1 MMTQPLQSQLLVE
14 CAERFRTAIT
24 RAEALCARLTPD
36 QANFKPDPKR
46 WSVAECLEH
55 LSTSMTAYLP
65 HLQRAVERA
74 RAAGRTGSEPWGK
87 GTFFGRFILN
97 NMVKGPTH
105 MKVKAP
111 PPFRPEVRST
121 WDLAEVL
128 QRFKQRTGT
137 MLELLEQ
144 ADGLDL
150 GRIKQSTPMP
160 MVKVTLAQSFEI
172 HSRHNHR
179 HLDQAQ
185 RVVEH
190 ADFPKS
196 R

>member
-1 MMTQPLQSQLLVE
+1 MNQQIQSQLLAE
-14 CAERFRTAIT
+14 CAERFRAAVT
-24 RAEALCARLTPD
+24 RAETLCAGMSQA

-55 LSTSMTAYLP
+55 LSTSMNSYLP

-74 RAAGRTGSEPWGK
+74 RAANRTGSEPWGK

-111 PPFRPEVRST
+111 PPFRPEVRSD

-128 QRFKQRTGT
+128 QRFKERTGT
-137 MLELLEQ
+137 MLSLLEQ

-185 RVVEH
+185 RVTEH
-190 ADFPKS
+190 ASFPA
-196 R
+196 

>member
-1 MMTQPLQSQLLVE
+1 MMTQPIQSQLLAE
-14 CAERFRTAIT
+14 CAERFRAAIT
-24 RAEALCARLTPD
+24 RAETLCAGLSQA
-36 QANFKPDPKR
+36 QANFKPEPKR

-55 LSTSMTAYLP
+55 LSTSMTSYLP

-74 RAAGRTGSEPWGK
+74 RAANRTGSEPWGK

-111 PPFRPEVRST
+111 PPFRPEVRSE

-128 QRFKQRTGT
+128 QRFKERTGE
-137 MLELLEQ
+137 MLALLEQ

-150 GRIKQSTPMP
+150 GRIKQGTPMP

-185 RVVEH
+185 RVTEH
-190 ADFPKS
+190 DSFPA
-196 R
+196 

>member
-1 MMTQPLQSQLLVE
+1 MTQPIQSQLLAE
-14 CAERFRTAIT
+14 CAERFRAAIT
-24 RAEALCARLTPD
+24 RADALCAGLTQA
-36 QANFKPDPKR
+36 QANFKPEPKR

-55 LSTSMTAYLP
+55 LSTSMNSYLP
-65 HLQRAVERA
+65 HLQRAVERG
-74 RAAGRTGSEPWGK
+74 RAANRTGSEPWGK

-111 PPFRPEVRST
+111 PPFRPEVRSS

-128 QRFKQRTGT
+128 QRFKAHTET
-137 MLELLEQ
+137 MLSLLEQ

-150 GRIKQSTPMP
+150 GGIKQSTPMP
-160 MVKVTLAQSFEI
+160 LVKVTLAQSFEI

-185 RVVEH
+185 RVAEH
-190 ADFPKS
+190 ASFPA
-196 R
+196 

>member
-1 MMTQPLQSQLLVE
+1 MNQQIQSQLLAE
-14 CAERFRTAIT
+14 CAERFRAAVT
-24 RAEALCARLTPD
+24 RAETLCAGLTQA
-36 QANFKPDPKR
+36 QANFKPEPKR

-55 LSTSMTAYLP
+55 LNTSMNSYLP

-74 RAAGRTGSEPWGK
+74 RAANRTGSEPWGK

-111 PPFRPEVRST
+111 PPFRPEVRSD

-128 QRFKQRTGT
+128 QRFKERTGT
-137 MLELLEQ
+137 MLSLLEQ

-150 GRIKQSTPMP
+150 GRIKQGTPMP

-185 RVVEH
+185 RVTEH
-190 ADFPKS
+190 ASFPA
-196 R
+196 